1 MVSSS
6 STRRLSFFLM
16 QTSDGGDRLEKKYEA
31 LSEALKNY
39 SQRLAVAFSGGVDST
54 LLLYTAREVLGKE
67 NVVVLWGL
75 SELVSLSERNS
86 GEKVL
91 KAMGVTAVE
100 RLEIALH
107 PLLWPEFTAN
117 TADRCYFCKRRMY
130 DTFLS
135 EMEKVGC
142 TALLDGTN
150 ADDLKDRR
158 PGLRA
163 IHELS
168 VKTPLL
174 DAGLNKDEIRIL
186 ARQFQLLSHDKPS
199 NSCLATRLSKG
210 TAVNKEG
217 LRLVEKCEDFLLS
230 RNFIGCRVRPKG
242 NDVILELTDKDMERL
257 ALSPERVEVIHF
269 MQSAGFGRV
278 LVDMKPRAE
287 C

>member
-1 MVSSS
+1 V
-6 STRRLSFFLM
+6 TRA
-16 QTSDGGDRLEKKYEA
+16 GGLEKKYKA

-39 SQRLAVAFSGGVDST
+39 QRVAVAFSGGVDST

-67 NVVVLWGL
+67 NVVALRGL
-75 SELVSLSERNS
+75 SELVSLVERNS
-86 GEKVL
+86 AEKVL
-91 KAMGVTAVE
+91 TAMGVTAVE
-100 RLEIALH
+100 RIEIVLH
-107 PLLWPEFTAN
+107 PLIWPEFTAN
-117 TADRCYFCKRRMY
+117 TAERCYFCKRRMY
-130 DTFLS
+130 NTFLV

-150 ADDLKDRR
+150 VDDLKDKR

-174 DAGLNKDEIRIL
+174 DAGLNKEDIRIL

-199 NSCLATRLSKG
+199 NSCLATRLSQG
-210 TAVNKEG
+210 IAVNEEG
-217 LRLVEKCEDFLLS
+217 LRLVEKCEAFLLI

-242 NDVILELTDKDMERL
+242 NDVVLELTGKDMERL
-257 ALSPERVEVIHF
+257 AMSPVRVEIIHF
-269 MQSAGFGRV
+269 LQSVGFGRV
-278 LVDMKPRAE
+278 LLDLKPRPE